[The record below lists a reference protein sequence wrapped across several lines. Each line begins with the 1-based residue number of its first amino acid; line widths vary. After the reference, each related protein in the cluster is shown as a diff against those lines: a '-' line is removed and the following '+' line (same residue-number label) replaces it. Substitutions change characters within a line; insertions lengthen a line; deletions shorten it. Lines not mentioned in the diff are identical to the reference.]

1 MKVFSSVAAL
11 SAGCRSVLGPG
22 RRRSPARR
30 RAQPSH
36 KTGSVHENAPRRCLR
51 RAAKGYFCWA
61 ALLSAMI
68 MFLSMRSVT
77 SLSTSISSDVSFTS
91 FTVP

>member
-30 RAQPSH
+30 RAQPSSND
-36 KTGSVHENAPRRCLR
+36 GARP
-51 RAAKGYFCWA
+51 
-61 ALLSAMI
+61 
-68 MFLSMRSVT
+68 
-77 SLSTSISSDVSFTS
+77 
-91 FTVP
+91 